1 MKLVHCEISGI
12 LLNDNTDFTEWIME
26 SPEVFSEYVQE
37 LNEQVLGAEGRFVLS
52 EKDKEIDL
60 SKKADIIFNPFTV
73 EVNSRKVLSRLYA
86 ELSNIAKN
94 EQMFVKTAE
103 FLKIVQKYMLD
114 LEHCTDYILEFDSE
128 LNITDLLKAIN
139 LRYETQYIN
148 FHDKLM
154 QYIKV
159 MASVGA
165 KTFVFVNIRSYL
177 KYDILQEMIKE
188 MKYLNLQGLLIESVQ
203 KNSLEGVNQYVIDKD
218 KCELY

>member
-165 KTFVFVNIRSYL
+165 KIFVFVNIRNYL
-177 KYDILQEMIKE
+177 KDDILQEMIKE

>member
-1 MKLVHCEISGI
+1 MQNYLI
-12 LLNDNTDFTEWIME
+12 L
-26 SPEVFSEYVQE
+26 Q
-37 LNEQVLGAEGRFVLS
+37 
-52 EKDKEIDL
+52 
-60 SKKADIIFNPFTV
+60 
-73 EVNSRKVLSRLYA
+73 
-86 ELSNIAKN
+86 KN

-165 KTFVFVNIRSYL
+165 KIFVFVNIRSYL
-177 KYDILQEMIKE
+177 KDDILQEMIKE

>member
-159 MASVGA
+159 MASVGT
-165 KTFVFVNIRSYL
+165 KIFVFVNIRSYL
-177 KYDILQEMIKE
+177 KDDILQEMIKE